1 MQKWDKPWFFHEDE
15 KLRQRLEKDLIPFE
29 RIEETWFTEPKQS
42 AKQHAA
48 DVWGPERTKRARNM
62 G

>member
-1 MQKWDKPWFFHEDE
+1 MKPWYYDDDAE

-29 RIEETWFTEPKQS
+29 RIEETWFTESKQS
-42 AKQHAA
+42 AQQHAA
-48 DVWGPERTKRARNM
+48 DVWGPERTKRARNV